1 MGRMGCG
8 IWGEWVEWETLL
20 GGLSPARWGTAVAV
34 SKNKNKNEKIKTNK
48 NTKKIEKNNKKGR
61 LTCTL
66 GTAVA
71 VSAMMGTSGMR
82 RRNWPSSR

>member
-48 NTKKIEKNNKKGR
+48 NTKKKRKKE
-61 LTCTL
+61 
-66 GTAVA
+66 
-71 VSAMMGTSGMR
+71 
-82 RRNWPSSR
+82 